1 MISDLNSNLNKLSIL
16 TEEIDISTY
25 KSFIKTLSTI
35 DELLEW
41 LDVNTEVG
49 FETKDGQRYMGNIFD
64 NEENFKAFQKSYT
77 ISEPFDYFT
86 SGLGLSFDQVWFLGD
101 VFMNAK
107 ILDKGNEVEKPFAI
121 LIYDRINY
129 NIFDAVLGY
138 ITIDK
143 SYNFFET
150 SGDFKGLHGD
160 IKESN
165 NLLLDKV
172 IQIYAKKY
180 NVSTGA
186 LIAYI
191 YPIKVLKPGTSSNHL
206 LDTLG
211 IHLTF
216 PKSNLAK

>member
-1 MISDLNSNLNKLSIL
+1 MISDLDSNLNKLSIL

-25 KSFIKTLSTI
+25 KSFIKTLSTA

-49 FETKDGQRYMGNIFD
+49 FESKDGQRYVGNIFD

-86 SGLGLSFDQVWFLGD
+86 TGLGLSFDQVWFLGD

-107 ILDKGNEVEKPFAI
+107 ILDKGDDVEKTFAI
-121 LIYDRINY
+121 LIYDRISH

-138 ITIDK
+138 ITMDK

-150 SGDFKGLHGD
+150 SGDFKGLHGG

-165 NLLLDKV
+165 ALLDKV
-172 IQIYAKKY
+172 LQIYAKKY

-216 PKSNLAK
+216 PKNSSAK